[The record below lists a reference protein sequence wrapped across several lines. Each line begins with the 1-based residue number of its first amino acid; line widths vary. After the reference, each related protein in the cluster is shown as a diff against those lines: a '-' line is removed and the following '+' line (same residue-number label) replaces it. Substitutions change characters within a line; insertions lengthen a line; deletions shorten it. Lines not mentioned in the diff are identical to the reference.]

1 MYCRIEHRNH
11 LDVRV
16 KSSSRASFAW
26 RSAFFDI
33 ENVYFQD
40 YVKGQEY
47 AGLTS
52 SLLTTGIAGPACGLW
67 IGNRDLNPTIID
79 RMHSMTPFVPK
90 NILLLPNAA
99 VPKASLL
106 ADRISACLKTQAVD
120 HNIFCYDY
128 EHPTQVPHIDGHD
141 LVIVIGGDGTLL
153 RAGHLCA
160 PLDIPLLGV
169 QAGRLGFLVEL
180 NENDIEKNLQ
190 RLLNADY
197 HLERRM
203 MLQAEF
209 LENGDV
215 KQRWDVINEAL
226 ISRGRDARPIEV
238 RVDLNEGYMM
248 SYIADGLIVATA
260 TGSTAYALAAGG
272 PILPPELRNMLVLPI
287 APHLS
292 LDRAVVLAEGAVV
305 NLRAISDFEVVLSVD
320 GTTPISIGPENSIRV
335 TANKKS
341 LLMARFGEPNYFYR
355 DLAAILQRNPILE
368 MESHD

>member
-1 MYCRIEHRNH
+1 
-11 LDVRV
+11 
-16 KSSSRASFAW
+16 
-26 RSAFFDI
+26 
-33 ENVYFQD
+33 
-40 YVKGQEY
+40 
-47 AGLTS
+47 
-52 SLLTTGIAGPACGLW
+52 
-67 IGNRDLNPTIID
+67 
-79 RMHSMTPFVPK
+79 MTPFAPK
-90 NILLLPNAA
+90 NILLMPNAA
-99 VPKASLL
+99 VQKASVL
-106 ADRISACLKTQAVD
+106 AERISACLKTHAVE
-120 HNIFCYDY
+120 HSIFYYDY
-128 EHPTQVPHIDGHD
+128 EHPTQVPQIEGHD

-160 PLDIPLLGV
+160 PLDVPLLGV
-169 QAGRLGFLVEL
+169 QAGRLGFLTEL
-180 NENDIEKNLQ
+180 TTLDIESNLS
-190 RLLNADY
+190 RLISADY
-197 HLERRM
+197 HLENRM

-209 LENGDV
+209 LENGNV

-305 NLRAISDFEVVLSVD
+305 NLRAISDFEVVLSID
-320 GTTPISIGPENSIRV
+320 GTTPLSVNPENNVRI

-341 LLMARFGEPNYFYR
+341 LRMVRFGEPNYFYR
-355 DLAAILQRNPILE
+355 DLAGLLQRNPILE
-368 MESHD
+368 MDAHD

>member
-1 MYCRIEHRNH
+1 
-11 LDVRV
+11 
-16 KSSSRASFAW
+16 
-26 RSAFFDI
+26 
-33 ENVYFQD
+33 
-40 YVKGQEY
+40 
-47 AGLTS
+47 
-52 SLLTTGIAGPACGLW
+52 
-67 IGNRDLNPTIID
+67 
-79 RMHSMTPFVPK
+79 MTPFAPK
-90 NILLLPNAA
+90 NILLMPNAA
-99 VPKASLL
+99 VQKASVL
-106 ADRISACLKTQAVD
+106 AERISACLKTHAVE
-120 HNIFCYDY
+120 HSIFYYDY
-128 EHPTQVPHIDGHD
+128 EHPTQVPQIEGHD

-160 PLDIPLLGV
+160 PLDVPLLGV
-169 QAGRLGFLVEL
+169 QAGRLGFLTEL
-180 NENDIEKNLQ
+180 TTQDIESNLS
-190 RLLNADY
+190 RLISADY
-197 HLERRM
+197 RLENRM

-209 LENGDV
+209 LENGNV

-305 NLRAISDFEVVLSVD
+305 NLRAISDFEVVLSID
-320 GTTPISIGPENSIRV
+320 GTTPLSINPENSVRI

-341 LLMARFGEPNYFYR
+341 LRMVRFGEPNYFYR
-355 DLAAILQRNPILE
+355 DLAGLLQRNPILE
-368 MESHD
+368 MDAHD

>member
-1 MYCRIEHRNH
+1 MIP
-11 LDVRV
+11 
-16 KSSSRASFAW
+16 FA
-26 RSAFFDI
+26 
-33 ENVYFQD
+33 
-40 YVKGQEY
+40 
-47 AGLTS
+47 
-52 SLLTTGIAGPACGLW
+52 
-67 IGNRDLNPTIID
+67 
-79 RMHSMTPFVPK
+79 PK
-90 NILLLPNAA
+90 NILLMPNAA
-99 VPKASLL
+99 VQKASVL
-106 ADRISACLKTQAVD
+106 AERISACLKTHAVE
-120 HNIFCYDY
+120 HSIFYYDY
-128 EHPTQVPHIDGHD
+128 EHPTQVPQIEGHD

-160 PLDIPLLGV
+160 PLDVPLLGV
-169 QAGRLGFLVEL
+169 QAGRLGFLTEL
-180 NENDIEKNLQ
+180 TTQDIESNLS
-190 RLLNADY
+190 RLISADY
-197 HLERRM
+197 RLENRM

-209 LENGDV
+209 LENGNV

-305 NLRAISDFEVVLSVD
+305 NLRAISDFEVVLSID
-320 GTTPISIGPENSIRV
+320 GTTPLSINPENNVRI

-341 LLMARFGEPNYFYR
+341 LRMVRFGEPNYFYR
-355 DLAAILQRNPILE
+355 DLADLLQRNPILE
-368 MESHD
+368 MDAHD

>member
-1 MYCRIEHRNH
+1 
-11 LDVRV
+11 
-16 KSSSRASFAW
+16 
-26 RSAFFDI
+26 
-33 ENVYFQD
+33 
-40 YVKGQEY
+40 
-47 AGLTS
+47 
-52 SLLTTGIAGPACGLW
+52 
-67 IGNRDLNPTIID
+67 
-79 RMHSMTPFVPK
+79 MTPFAPK
-90 NILLLPNAA
+90 NILLMPNAA
-99 VPKASLL
+99 VQKASVL
-106 ADRISACLKTQAVD
+106 AERISACLKTHAVE
-120 HNIFCYDY
+120 HSIFYYDY
-128 EHPTQVPHIDGHD
+128 EHPTQVPQIEGHD

-160 PLDIPLLGV
+160 PLDVPLLGV
-169 QAGRLGFLVEL
+169 QAGRLGFLTEL
-180 NENDIEKNLQ
+180 TAQDIESNLS
-190 RLLNADY
+190 RLISADY
-197 HLERRM
+197 RIENRM

-209 LENGDV
+209 LENGNV

-305 NLRAISDFEVVLSVD
+305 NLRAISDFEVVLSID
-320 GTTPISIGPENSIRV
+320 GTTPLSINPENSVRI

-341 LLMARFGEPNYFYR
+341 LRMVRFGEPNYFYR
-355 DLAAILQRNPILE
+355 DLAGLLQRNPILE
-368 MESHD
+368 MDAHD

>member
-1 MYCRIEHRNH
+1 
-11 LDVRV
+11 
-16 KSSSRASFAW
+16 
-26 RSAFFDI
+26 
-33 ENVYFQD
+33 
-40 YVKGQEY
+40 
-47 AGLTS
+47 
-52 SLLTTGIAGPACGLW
+52 
-67 IGNRDLNPTIID
+67 
-79 RMHSMTPFVPK
+79 MTPFAPK
-90 NILLLPNAA
+90 NILLMPNAA
-99 VPKASLL
+99 VQKASVL
-106 ADRISACLKTQAVD
+106 AERISACLKTHAVE
-120 HNIFCYDY
+120 HSIFYYDY
-128 EHPTQVPHIDGHD
+128 EHPTQVPQIEGHD

-160 PLDIPLLGV
+160 PLDVPLLGV
-169 QAGRLGFLVEL
+169 QAGRLGFLTEL
-180 NENDIEKNLQ
+180 TTLDIESNLS
-190 RLLNADY
+190 RLISADY
-197 HLERRM
+197 RIENRM

-209 LENGDV
+209 LENGNV

-305 NLRAISDFEVVLSVD
+305 NLRAISDFEVVLSID
-320 GTTPISIGPENSIRV
+320 GTTPLSINPENSVRI

-341 LLMARFGEPNYFYR
+341 LRMVRFGEPNYFYR
-355 DLAAILQRNPILE
+355 DLAGLLQRNPILE
-368 MESHD
+368 MDAHD

>member
-1 MYCRIEHRNH
+1 
-11 LDVRV
+11 
-16 KSSSRASFAW
+16 
-26 RSAFFDI
+26 
-33 ENVYFQD
+33 
-40 YVKGQEY
+40 
-47 AGLTS
+47 
-52 SLLTTGIAGPACGLW
+52 
-67 IGNRDLNPTIID
+67 
-79 RMHSMTPFVPK
+79 MTPFAPK
-90 NILLLPNAA
+90 NILLMPNAA
-99 VPKASLL
+99 VQKASVL
-106 ADRISACLKTQAVD
+106 AERISACLKTHAVE
-120 HNIFCYDY
+120 HSIFYYDY
-128 EHPTQVPHIDGHD
+128 EHPTQVPQIEGHD

-160 PLDIPLLGV
+160 PLDVPLLGV
-169 QAGRLGFLVEL
+169 QAGRLGFLTEL
-180 NENDIEKNLQ
+180 TTLDIESNLS
-190 RLLNADY
+190 RLISADY
-197 HLERRM
+197 RLENRM

-209 LENGDV
+209 LENGNV

-305 NLRAISDFEVVLSVD
+305 NLRAISDFEVVLSID
-320 GTTPISIGPENSIRV
+320 GTTPLSVNPENSVRI

-341 LLMARFGEPNYFYR
+341 LRMVRFGEPNYFYR
-355 DLAAILQRNPILE
+355 DLAGLLQRNPILE
-368 MESHD
+368 MDAHD

>member
-1 MYCRIEHRNH
+1 
-11 LDVRV
+11 
-16 KSSSRASFAW
+16 
-26 RSAFFDI
+26 
-33 ENVYFQD
+33 
-40 YVKGQEY
+40 
-47 AGLTS
+47 
-52 SLLTTGIAGPACGLW
+52 
-67 IGNRDLNPTIID
+67 
-79 RMHSMTPFVPK
+79 MTPFVPK
-90 NILLLPNAA
+90 NILLMPNAA

-106 ADRISACLKTQAVD
+106 AERISACLKTHAVD
-120 HNIFCYDY
+120 HNVFCYDY
-128 EHPTQVPHIDGHD
+128 ENPTQLPQIQGHD

-153 RAGHLCA
+153 RAGHFCA
-160 PLDIPLLGV
+160 PLGIPLLGV
-169 QAGRLGFLVEL
+169 QAGRLSFLVEI
-180 NENDIEKNLQ
+180 NEIDLENNLK

-197 HLERRM
+197 RLESRM

-226 ISRGRDARPIEV
+226 VSRGRDARPIEV

-287 APHLS
+287 ASHLS

-305 NLRAISDFEVVLSVD
+305 NLRAFSDFEVVFSVD
-320 GTTPISIGPENSIRV
+320 GTTPITIGPEDSIRI
-335 TANKKS
+335 TGNNKS
-341 LLMARFGEPNYFYR
+341 LVMVRFSEHNYFYR
-355 DLAAILQRNPILE
+355 DLADLLQRNPILK

>member
-1 MYCRIEHRNH
+1 
-11 LDVRV
+11 
-16 KSSSRASFAW
+16 
-26 RSAFFDI
+26 
-33 ENVYFQD
+33 
-40 YVKGQEY
+40 
-47 AGLTS
+47 
-52 SLLTTGIAGPACGLW
+52 
-67 IGNRDLNPTIID
+67 
-79 RMHSMTPFVPK
+79 MTPFAPK
-90 NILLLPNAA
+90 NILLMPNAA
-99 VPKASLL
+99 VQKASVL
-106 ADRISACLKTQAVD
+106 AERISACLKTHAVE
-120 HNIFCYDY
+120 HSIFYYDY
-128 EHPTQVPHIDGHD
+128 EHPTQVPQIEGHD

-160 PLDIPLLGV
+160 PLDVPLLGV
-169 QAGRLGFLVEL
+169 QAGRLGFLTEL
-180 NENDIEKNLQ
+180 TTLDIESNLS
-190 RLLNADY
+190 RLISADY
-197 HLERRM
+197 RLENRM

-209 LENGDV
+209 LENGNV

-305 NLRAISDFEVVLSVD
+305 NLRAISDFEVVLSID
-320 GTTPISIGPENSIRV
+320 GTTPLSINPENSVRI

-341 LLMARFGEPNYFYR
+341 LRMVRFGEPNYFYR
-355 DLAAILQRNPILE
+355 DLAGLLQRNPILE
-368 MESHD
+368 MDAHD

>member
-1 MYCRIEHRNH
+1 
-11 LDVRV
+11 
-16 KSSSRASFAW
+16 
-26 RSAFFDI
+26 
-33 ENVYFQD
+33 
-40 YVKGQEY
+40 
-47 AGLTS
+47 
-52 SLLTTGIAGPACGLW
+52 
-67 IGNRDLNPTIID
+67 
-79 RMHSMTPFVPK
+79 MTPFAPK
-90 NILLLPNAA
+90 NILLMPNAA
-99 VPKASLL
+99 VQKASVL
-106 ADRISACLKTQAVD
+106 AERISACLKTHAVE
-120 HNIFCYDY
+120 HSIFYYDY
-128 EHPTQVPHIDGHD
+128 EHPTQVPQIEGHD

-160 PLDIPLLGV
+160 PLDVPLLGV
-169 QAGRLGFLVEL
+169 QAGRLGFLTEL
-180 NENDIEKNLQ
+180 TTLDIESNLS
-190 RLLNADY
+190 RLISADY
-197 HLERRM
+197 RIENRM

-209 LENGDV
+209 LENGNV

-305 NLRAISDFEVVLSVD
+305 NLRAISDFEVVLSID
-320 GTTPISIGPENSIRV
+320 GTTPLSINPENSVRI

-341 LLMARFGEPNYFYR
+341 LRMVRFGEPNYFYR
-355 DLAAILQRNPILE
+355 DLADLLQRNPILE
-368 MESHD
+368 MDAHD

>member
-1 MYCRIEHRNH
+1 
-11 LDVRV
+11 
-16 KSSSRASFAW
+16 
-26 RSAFFDI
+26 
-33 ENVYFQD
+33 
-40 YVKGQEY
+40 
-47 AGLTS
+47 
-52 SLLTTGIAGPACGLW
+52 
-67 IGNRDLNPTIID
+67 
-79 RMHSMTPFVPK
+79 MTPFAPK
-90 NILLLPNAA
+90 NILLMPNAA
-99 VPKASLL
+99 VQKASVL
-106 ADRISACLKTQAVD
+106 AERISACLKTHAVE
-120 HNIFCYDY
+120 HSIFYYDY
-128 EHPTQVPHIDGHD
+128 EHPTQVPQIEGHD

-160 PLDIPLLGV
+160 PLDVPLLGV
-169 QAGRLGFLVEL
+169 QAGRLGFLTEL
-180 NENDIEKNLQ
+180 TTQDIESNLS
-190 RLLNADY
+190 RLISADY
-197 HLERRM
+197 RLENRM

-209 LENGDV
+209 LENGNV

-305 NLRAISDFEVVLSVD
+305 NLRAISDFEVVLSID
-320 GTTPISIGPENSIRV
+320 GTTPLSINPGNSVRI

-341 LLMARFGEPNYFYR
+341 LRMVRFGEPNYFYR
-355 DLAAILQRNPILE
+355 DLAGLLQRNPILE
-368 MESHD
+368 MDAHD

>member
-1 MYCRIEHRNH
+1 
-11 LDVRV
+11 
-16 KSSSRASFAW
+16 
-26 RSAFFDI
+26 
-33 ENVYFQD
+33 
-40 YVKGQEY
+40 
-47 AGLTS
+47 
-52 SLLTTGIAGPACGLW
+52 
-67 IGNRDLNPTIID
+67 
-79 RMHSMTPFVPK
+79 MTPFSPK
-90 NILLLPNAA
+90 NILLMPNAA
-99 VPKASLL
+99 VQKASVL
-106 ADRISACLKTQAVD
+106 AERISACLKTHAVE
-120 HNIFCYDY
+120 HSIFYYDY
-128 EHPTQVPHIDGHD
+128 EHPTQVPQIEGHD

-160 PLDIPLLGV
+160 PLDVPLLGV
-169 QAGRLGFLVEL
+169 QAGRLGFLTEL
-180 NENDIEKNLQ
+180 TTLDIESNLS
-190 RLLNADY
+190 RLISADY
-197 HLERRM
+197 RIENRM

-209 LENGDV
+209 LENGNV

-305 NLRAISDFEVVLSVD
+305 NLRAISDFEVVLSID
-320 GTTPISIGPENSIRV
+320 GTTPLSINPENSVRI

-341 LLMARFGEPNYFYR
+341 LRMVRFGEPNYFYR
-355 DLAAILQRNPILE
+355 DLAGLLQRNPILE
-368 MESHD
+368 MDAHD

>member
-1 MYCRIEHRNH
+1 
-11 LDVRV
+11 
-16 KSSSRASFAW
+16 
-26 RSAFFDI
+26 
-33 ENVYFQD
+33 
-40 YVKGQEY
+40 
-47 AGLTS
+47 
-52 SLLTTGIAGPACGLW
+52 
-67 IGNRDLNPTIID
+67 
-79 RMHSMTPFVPK
+79 MTPFAPK
-90 NILLLPNAA
+90 NILLMPNAA
-99 VPKASLL
+99 VQKASVL
-106 ADRISACLKTQAVD
+106 AERISACLKTHAVE
-120 HNIFCYDY
+120 HSIFYYDY
-128 EHPTQVPHIDGHD
+128 EHPTQVPQIEGHD

-160 PLDIPLLGV
+160 PLDVPLLGV
-169 QAGRLGFLVEL
+169 QAGRLGFLTEL
-180 NENDIEKNLQ
+180 TPLAIESNLS
-190 RLLNADY
+190 RLISADY
-197 HLERRM
+197 RLENRM

-209 LENGDV
+209 LENGNV

-305 NLRAISDFEVVLSVD
+305 NLRAISDFEVVLSID
-320 GTTPISIGPENSIRV
+320 GTTPLSINPENSVRI

-341 LLMARFGEPNYFYR
+341 LRMVRFGEPNYFYR
-355 DLAAILQRNPILE
+355 DLAGLLQRNPILE
-368 MESHD
+368 MDAHD

>member
-1 MYCRIEHRNH
+1 
-11 LDVRV
+11 
-16 KSSSRASFAW
+16 
-26 RSAFFDI
+26 
-33 ENVYFQD
+33 
-40 YVKGQEY
+40 
-47 AGLTS
+47 
-52 SLLTTGIAGPACGLW
+52 
-67 IGNRDLNPTIID
+67 
-79 RMHSMTPFVPK
+79 MTPFAPK
-90 NILLLPNAA
+90 NILLMPNAA
-99 VPKASLL
+99 VQKASVL
-106 ADRISACLKTQAVD
+106 AERISACLKTHAVE
-120 HNIFCYDY
+120 HSIFYYDY
-128 EHPTQVPHIDGHD
+128 EHPTQVPQIEGHD

-160 PLDIPLLGV
+160 PLDVPLLGV
-169 QAGRLGFLVEL
+169 QAGRLGFLTEL
-180 NENDIEKNLQ
+180 TTLDIESNLS
-190 RLLNADY
+190 RLISADY
-197 HLERRM
+197 RLENRM

-209 LENGDV
+209 LENGNV

-305 NLRAISDFEVVLSVD
+305 NLRAISDFEVVLSID
-320 GTTPISIGPENSIRV
+320 GTTPLSINPENNVRI

-341 LLMARFGEPNYFYR
+341 LRMVRFGEPNYFYR
-355 DLAAILQRNPILE
+355 DLADLLQRNPILE
-368 MESHD
+368 MDAHD

>member
-1 MYCRIEHRNH
+1 
-11 LDVRV
+11 
-16 KSSSRASFAW
+16 
-26 RSAFFDI
+26 
-33 ENVYFQD
+33 
-40 YVKGQEY
+40 
-47 AGLTS
+47 
-52 SLLTTGIAGPACGLW
+52 
-67 IGNRDLNPTIID
+67 
-79 RMHSMTPFVPK
+79 MTPFAPK
-90 NILLLPNAA
+90 NILLMPNAA
-99 VPKASLL
+99 VQKASVL
-106 ADRISACLKTQAVD
+106 AERISACLKTHAVE
-120 HNIFCYDY
+120 HSIFYYDY
-128 EHPTQVPHIDGHD
+128 EHPTQVPQIEGHD

-160 PLDIPLLGV
+160 PLDVPLLGV
-169 QAGRLGFLVEL
+169 QAGRLGFLTEL
-180 NENDIEKNLQ
+180 TTLDIESNLS
-190 RLLNADY
+190 RLISADY
-197 HLERRM
+197 RIENRM

-209 LENGDV
+209 LENGNV

-305 NLRAISDFEVVLSVD
+305 NLRAISDFEVVLSID
-320 GTTPISIGPENSIRV
+320 GTTPLSINPENNVRI

-341 LLMARFGEPNYFYR
+341 LRMVRFGEPNYFYR
-355 DLAAILQRNPILE
+355 DLAGLLQRNPILE
-368 MESHD
+368 MDAHD